1 MNEELE
7 EKYEMVNEP
16 SHYGKYG
23 KQTVDIMDDIWKPFL
38 TAMWCKMTAFKYRMR
53 MGEKPENPIQQEI
66 DKENKYLKMYE
77 NYKKEWKEMD
87 YFPYEWLDDD
97 FKEFISKIR
106 KNDEP
111 IKIPT
116 YGGGRTIL
124 KG

>member
-66 DKENKYLKMYE
+66 DKEIKYLKMYV
-77 NYKKEWKEMD
+77 NY
-87 YFPYEWLDDD
+87 
-97 FKEFISKIR
+97 
-106 KNDEP
+106 
-111 IKIPT
+111 
-116 YGGGRTIL
+116 
-124 KG
+124 